1 MNNILKQLFIFKKMI
16 SQAEENYLKA
26 IYKIN
31 EREGKSANTN
41 AISAAMNTTAASV
54 TDMLKRLADKSFI
67 NYEKYKGVT
76 LTTEGERTATALVRK
91 HRIWEVFLC
100 DKLNYSWDECH
111 DLAEQLE
118 HIQSADLI
126 DRLDQFLGKP
136 KFDPHGDPIP
146 DQEGNYAKRQQ
157 VLLRELQVGDKGIMV
172 GVQEHTTAFLQH
184 LDRIGLVLA
193 TKVEVLE
200 VFEFDKSVKIKI
212 NNNTE
217 SLISSKV
224 SENVFIK
231 I

>member
-1 MNNILKQLFIFKKMI
+1 MI
-16 SQAEENYLKA
+16 SQTEENYLKA

-31 EREGKSANTN
+31 ERDGKSANTN
-41 AISAAMNTTAASV
+41 AISAAMNTSAASV
-54 TDMLKRLADKSFI
+54 TDMLKRLAEKEFI

-76 LTTEGERTATALVRK
+76 LTPEGATAATTLVRK

-100 DKLNYSWDECH
+100 DKLRYSWDECH

-126 DRLDQFLGKP
+126 ERLDQFLGKP

-146 DQEGNYAKRQQ
+146 DRFGNFAERQQILLSQTRLGQEGT
-157 VLLRELQVGDKGIMV
+157 VV
-172 GVQEHTTAFLQH
+172 GVQESSSAFLQH
-184 LDRIGLVLA
+184 LDRIGLVLGA
-193 TKVEVLE
+193 ELTVLD
-200 VFEFDKSVKIKI
+200 VFDFDKSVKIRLNDASEI
-212 NNNTE
+212 IV
-217 SLISSKV
+217 SQKV

>member
-1 MNNILKQLFIFKKMI
+1 MKIFFNRNQQLDKMI

-54 TDMLKRLADKSFI
+54 TDMLKRLAEKEFI

-76 LTTEGERTATALVRK
+76 LTTEGARTATALVRK

-118 HIQSADLI
+118 HIHSTDLI
-126 DRLDQFLGKP
+126 DRMDSFLGKP

-146 DQEGNYAKRQQ
+146 DRDGNYAARQQ
-157 VLLRELQVGDKGIMV
+157 VLLAEMKLGDKGVMV
-172 GVQEHTTAFLQH
+172 GVQEHSTPFLQH
-184 LDRIGLVLA
+184 LDRLGLVLA
-193 TKVEVLE
+193 AKVTILE
-200 VFEFDKSVKIKI
+200 VFEFDKSVKIKL
-212 NNNTE
+212 NDSAE
-217 SLISSKV
+217 LLISNKV

-231 I
+231 M

>member
-1 MNNILKQLFIFKKMI
+1 MI

-54 TDMLKRLADKSFI
+54 TDMLKRLAENEFI

-76 LTTEGERTATALVRK
+76 LTTEGARTATALVRK

-118 HIQSADLI
+118 HIHSTDLI
-126 DRLDQFLGKP
+126 DRLDSFLGKP

-146 DQEGNYAKRQQ
+146 DRDGNYAARQQ
-157 VLLRELQVGDKGIMV
+157 VLLAEMKLGDKGVMV
-172 GVQEHTTAFLQH
+172 GVQEHSTPFLQH
-184 LDRIGLVLA
+184 LDRLGLVLA
-193 TKVEVLE
+193 AKVTILE
-200 VFEFDKSVKIKI
+200 VFEFDKSVKIKL
-212 NNNTE
+212 NDNSE
-217 SLISSKV
+217 LLISNKV

-231 I
+231 M

>member
-1 MNNILKQLFIFKKMI
+1 MI

-54 TDMLKRLADKSFI
+54 TDMLKRLAEKEFI

-76 LTTEGERTATALVRK
+76 LTTEGARTATALVRK

-118 HIQSADLI
+118 HIHSTDLI
-126 DRLDQFLGKP
+126 DRLDSFLGKP

-146 DQEGNYAKRQQ
+146 DRDGNYAMRQQ
-157 VLLRELQVGDKGIMV
+157 VLLAEMKLGDKGVMV
-172 GVQEHTTAFLQH
+172 GVQEHSTPFLQH
-184 LDRIGLVLA
+184 LDRLGLVLA
-193 TKVEVLE
+193 AKVMILE
-200 VFEFDKSVKIKI
+200 VFEFDKSVKIKL
-212 NNNTE
+212 NDNSE
-217 SLISSKV
+217 LLISNKV

-231 I
+231 M

>member
-1 MNNILKQLFIFKKMI
+1 MI
-16 SQAEENYLKA
+16 SQTEENYLKA

-31 EREGKSANTN
+31 ERDGKSANTN

-54 TDMLKRLADKSFI
+54 TDMLKRLADKKFI

-76 LTTEGERTATALVRK
+76 LTTEGERTANTLVRK
-91 HRIWEVFLC
+91 HRMWEVFLC
-100 DKLNYSWDECH
+100 DKLGYSWDECH

-118 HIQSADLI
+118 HIQSPDLI
-126 DRLDQFLGKP
+126 DRLDTFLGKP

-146 DQEGNYAKRQQ
+146 DREGNYAKRQQ
-157 VLLRELQVGDKGIMV
+157 ILLGEMQVGDSGVMV

-193 TKVEVLE
+193 TKVDVLE
-200 VFEFDKSVKIKI
+200 VFEFDKSVKIKL
-212 NNNTE
+212 NNHAE
-217 SLISSKV
+217 CLISSKV

-231 I
+231 IN

>member
-1 MNNILKQLFIFKKMI
+1 MI

-54 TDMLKRLADKSFI
+54 TDMLKRLAEKEFI

-76 LTTEGERTATALVRK
+76 LTTEGARTATALVRK

-100 DKLNYSWDECH
+100 DKLGYSWDECH

-118 HIQSADLI
+118 HIHSADLI
-126 DRLDQFLGKP
+126 DRMDTFLGKP

-146 DQEGNYAKRQQ
+146 DSEGNYTTRQQ
-157 VLLRELQVGDKGIMV
+157 VLLGEMKVGEN
-172 GVQEHTTAFLQH
+172 GVMDMKYAL
-184 LDRIGLVLA
+184 
-193 TKVEVLE
+193 
-200 VFEFDKSVKIKI
+200 S
-212 NNNTE
+212 
-217 SLISSKV
+217 
-224 SENVFIK
+224 
-231 I
+231 

>member
-1 MNNILKQLFIFKKMI
+1 MI
-16 SQAEENYLKA
+16 SQTEENYLKA

-31 EREGKSANTN
+31 ERDGKSANTN

-54 TDMLKRLADKSFI
+54 TDMLKRLADKKFI

-76 LTTEGERTATALVRK
+76 LTTEGERTANTLVRK
-91 HRIWEVFLC
+91 HRMWEVFLC
-100 DKLNYSWDECH
+100 DKLGYSWDECH

-118 HIQSADLI
+118 HIQSTDLI
-126 DRLDQFLGKP
+126 DRLDTFLGKP

-146 DQEGNYAKRQQ
+146 DREGNYAKRQQ
-157 VLLRELQVGDKGIMV
+157 ILLGEMQVGDKGVMV

-193 TKVEVLE
+193 TKVDVLE
-200 VFEFDKSVKIKI
+200 VFEFDKSVKIKL
-212 NNNTE
+212 NSNTE
-217 SLISSKV
+217 LLISSKV

-231 I
+231 IN

>member
-1 MNNILKQLFIFKKMI
+1 MI
-16 SQAEENYLKA
+16 SQTEENYLKA

-54 TDMLKRLADKSFI
+54 TDMLKRLAEKEFI

-76 LTTEGERTATALVRK
+76 LTTEGANAATALVRK

-100 DKLNYSWDECH
+100 DKLGYSWDECH

-118 HIQSADLI
+118 HIKSVDLI
-126 DRLDQFLGKP
+126 ERLDSFLGKP

-146 DQEGNYAKRQQ
+146 DRNGNYATRQQ
-157 VLLRELQVGDKGIMV
+157 ILLAEMPIGQKGVMV
-172 GVQEHTTAFLQH
+172 GVQEHSTAFLQH
-184 LDRIGLVLA
+184 LDRVGLVLA
-193 TKVEVLE
+193 AKVEILE
-200 VFEFDKSVKIKI
+200 VFEFDKSVKIRL
-212 NNNTE
+212 NE
-217 SLISSKV
+217 SRELLISNKV
-224 SENVFIK
+224 SENVFVK

>member
-1 MNNILKQLFIFKKMI
+1 MI
-16 SQAEENYLKA
+16 SQTEENYLKA

-54 TDMLKRLADKSFI
+54 TDMLKRLAEKEFI

-76 LTTEGERTATALVRK
+76 LTTEGANAATALVRK

-100 DKLNYSWDECH
+100 DKLGYSWDECH

-118 HIQSADLI
+118 HIKSVDLI
-126 DRLDQFLGKP
+126 ERLDSFLGKP

-146 DQEGNYAKRQQ
+146 DRHGNYATRQQ
-157 VLLRELQVGDKGIMV
+157 ILLAEMPIGQKGVMV
-172 GVQEHTTAFLQH
+172 GVQEHSTAFLQH
-184 LDRIGLVLA
+184 LDRVGLVLA
-193 TKVEVLE
+193 AKVEILE
-200 VFEFDKSVKIKI
+200 VFEFDKSVKIRL
-212 NNNTE
+212 NE
-217 SLISSKV
+217 SRELLISNKV
-224 SENVFIK
+224 SENVFVK

>member
-1 MNNILKQLFIFKKMI
+1 MI
-16 SQAEENYLKA
+16 SQTEENYLKA

-54 TDMLKRLADKSFI
+54 TDMLKRLAEKEFI

-76 LTTEGERTATALVRK
+76 LTTEGANAATALVRK

-100 DKLNYSWDECH
+100 DKLGYSWDECH

-118 HIQSADLI
+118 HIKSVDLI
-126 DRLDQFLGKP
+126 ERLDAFLGKP

-146 DQEGNYAKRQQ
+146 DRNGNYATRQQ
-157 VLLRELQVGDKGIMV
+157 ILLAEMPIGQKGVMV
-172 GVQEHTTAFLQH
+172 GVQEHSTAFLQH
-184 LDRIGLVLA
+184 LDRVGLVLA
-193 TKVEVLE
+193 AKVEILE
-200 VFEFDKSVKIKI
+200 VFEFDKSVKIRL
-212 NNNTE
+212 NE
-217 SLISSKV
+217 SIELLISNKV
-224 SENVFIK
+224 SENVFVK